1 MPLIMNFDHTKL
13 YEYIL
18 YVLIKM
24 SLLMIIYFSIY
35 PALFSSV
42 FMWIACLRWY
52 MLCGFIKWRRQAHFF
67 FLCKLCIIY
76 ANFPFF
82 CVYEH
87 IQRLKLC
94 GQMTMINFQHVTCY
108 TVQIRHKANEI
119 NVAVFRSKTNKS
131 NQRMQNWAI
140 KCIRKGIF
148 L

>member
-1 MPLIMNFDHTKL
+1 MNFDHTKL

-35 PALFSSV
+35 PALFSS
-42 FMWIACLRWY
+42 FFIWIACLRRY
-52 MLCGFIKWRRQAHFF
+52 MLCGFIKWQRQAHFL
-67 FLCKLCIIY
+67 FLCKLCVIY
-76 ANFPFF
+76 ANFPCFF
-82 CVYEH
+82 CVCVCVCEH

-94 GQMTMINFQHVTCY
+94 GQMTINIPHVTCY
-108 TVQIRHKANEI
+108 TVQIRYKANEI
-119 NVAVFRSKTNKS
+119 NVAIFKSNKS

-140 KCIRKGIF
+140 KCIRKGVF